1 MKKIYVCTVA
11 VIVMTMV
18 LCGCGSN
25 TATSEPSAEPATVE
39 QTDSLLSP
47 DETIE
52 IFNAQMNGLGNW
64 VYNGVDDVY
73 EYTPSMDWAN
83 EVGYIYE
90 TKKNMD
96 DYILFV
102 ECIAELSE
110 AYSIDI
116 AVKNPVD
123 SELMLI
129 GVSNGEVV
137 YDFMTEQPHTKK

>member
-11 VIVMTMV
+11 VIVMMMV

-47 DETIE
+47 EDTIE
-52 IFNAQMNGLGNW
+52 IFNAQMEGLGNW

-73 EYTPSMDWAN
+73 EYTPNMDWAE

-90 TKKNMD
+90 TGERMD
-96 DYILFV
+96 DYIMFV
-102 ECIAELSE
+102 DSMAELSKT
-110 AYSIDI
+110 YGIDV
-116 AVKNPVD
+116 AVKNPMD
-123 SELMLI
+123 AELMLI
-129 GVSNGEVV
+129 GIANGEVI
-137 YDFMTEQPHTKK
+137 YDFMTE